1 MTYVMNKIFRKSV
14 LACALLLAAACGNAP
29 ESSESPLDLEFHR
42 LAVRRY
48 VFSNNLMLSE
58 FVPSEVVAFE
68 SMHPAFVPGEKVP
81 AAGRDFFHPVISGGR
96 LRMDESC
103 GKGPVSFYVGGV
115 NPYATYEVSIHS
127 LSGGAEV
134 GFELARL
141 GLGERVQ
148 LIAGSD
154 GRVRLRVISR
164 GNVVSE
170 KCYPYL
176 LPSGEFILRAQLYGK
191 SLGVFVEK
199 DGCSEYVG
207 HLLEEDNFGG
217 VLDFRDVRTA
227 QESTFNVIGNLVGVA
242 EISSARSY
250 LSSGVGQA
258 DMRLVTYDDLTPY
271 WKDDRLW
278 FTFSCRGIGINQS
291 AQGVMS
297 LDPSVFEPRLEGM
310 IVYDHGDG
318 LLRND
323 YSTHLFFD
331 RKAGLWRAW
340 ACDFGGTAFTDERSG
355 TGLLTTESSH
365 CPLKGFSVM
374 KACRVENEQIPG
386 HNEDP
391 CIFYDGEAGKWRLL
405 TSVFLDDTI
414 VSGMFESDNWDGPF
428 ERIAGPISLNS
439 TGTTIQKV
447 GNAYYCFMGGSDG
460 NLRIHSYPELELLGE
475 LNLDLQPHWP
485 DPAGRVWAN
494 IVPLPEG
501 YPYRYVLMTMD
512 RPNFPGITSRNWSY
526 GACYYYG
533 AL

>member
-1 MTYVMNKIFRKSV
+1 MKRLSRKFV
-14 LACALLLAAACGNAP
+14 LTFAVILAAACGNP
-29 ESSESPLDLEFHR
+29 TEQSENPLELEFHR
-42 LAVRRY
+42 LAVRRFI
-48 VFSNNLMLSE
+48 FSNNVPLSE
-58 FVPSEVVAFE
+58 FVPAEVVAFE
-68 SMHPAFVPGEKVP
+68 SMHPAFFPGKESP
-81 AAGRDFFHPVISGGR
+81 AAGRESFTPTISEGR
-96 LRMDESC
+96 LRLDESC

-115 NPYATYEVSIHS
+115 NPYATYELTVHS
-127 LSGGAEV
+127 LSGGAEA

-148 LIAGSD
+148 LTAGSD
-154 GRVRLRVISR
+154 RKIRLRI
-164 GNVVSE
+164 VSHGE
-170 KCYPYL
+170 TVSGSCYPYL
-176 LPSGEFILRAQLYGK
+176 LPDGEFILRAQMYGK

-199 DGCSEYVG
+199 DGHSEYVG
-207 HLLEEDNFGG
+207 HVLEEDNFGG
-217 VLDFRDVRTA
+217 TIDFRDIRTS
-227 QESTFNVIGNLVGVA
+227 QESTFNVIGNLLGVA

-250 LSSGVGQA
+250 LSSGIGQA
-258 DMRLVTYDDLTPY
+258 DMRLVTYEDLSPY
-271 WKDDRLW
+271 WQDDRLW

-297 LDPSVFEPRLEGM
+297 LDPSVFDPRLEGM

-331 RKAGLWRAW
+331 REAGMWRAW
-340 ACDFGGTAFTDERSG
+340 ACDFGGTAYTDERSG
-355 TGLLTTESSH
+355 TGLLTAESKHS
-365 CPLKGFSVM
+365 PLKGYSVM
-374 KACRVENEQIPG
+374 KAHRVESDHIPG

-391 CIFYDGEAGKWRLL
+391 CIFYDRKAGKWRLL
-405 TSVFLDDTI
+405 TSVFLDDSI
-414 VSGMFESDNWDGPF
+414 VSGMFESDDWDGPF
-428 ERIAGPISLNS
+428 SGIAGPIELNS

-447 GNAYYCFMGGSDG
+447 GDSLYCFMGGADG
-460 NLRIHSYPELELLGE
+460 NLRVHSYPDLELLGE
-475 LNLDLQPHWP
+475 LHLDLQPHWP

-533 AL
+533 AI